1 MKSKRF
7 IFTISGLIIVVVALS
22 FGLFTPW
29 KSKPKKIECVG
40 EELMAPAF
48 TRLSLK
54 GENVDFSE
62 FKGKVILLNFWATWC
77 PPCREEIP
85 YLNELHNKYKRD
97 GLVVIGIALD
107 QGGPEKVRK
116 FVEENGVEY
125 IILMGDEAIVEAF
138 GKIPGLGPIQGIPTT
153 FIIDR
158 KGQICRRFVGLTKKH
173 VFEEIL
179 KQVL

>member
-1 MKSKRF
+1 
-7 IFTISGLIIVVVALS
+7 
-22 FGLFTPW
+22 
-29 KSKPKKIECVG
+29 
-40 EELMAPAF
+40 MAPAF
-48 TRLSLK
+48 TRLGLK
-54 GENVDFSE
+54 GEKVDSAE
-62 FKGKVILLNFWATWC
+62 LKGKVILLNFWATWC

-85 YLNELHNKYKRD
+85 YLNELNKKYKKD

-107 QGGPEKVRK
+107 QGGPEKARK

-125 IILMGDEAIVEAF
+125 INLMGDEAMVEAF

-158 KGQICRRFVGLTKKH
+158 QGQICRRFVGLTKKH